1 MCEGYVLKPSA
12 LHWLIQFLC
21 YRSIQV
27 PQRQKRRM
35 TQMAAMRSGGRLAV
49 STMPWVP
56 SCDSYASIYSASSRL
71 VRLAALAVGLPHSAG
86 QNNTTTKTCHFLF
99 WFMSLHSVLMVT
111 SPPPL
116 FSLSVS
122 LSLFPLHLPQ
132 VSSVSSWPLALCMP
146 LWGRARRPTLPLL
159 SDLAEHATALH
170 RFGAAPRG
178 QRGQVSSVWLFS
190 SLTPADCYAAAQVKW
205 QWIVSKSWK
214 FG

>member
-111 SPPPL
+111 SPPPC
-116 FSLSVS
+116 SLSPS
-122 LSLFPLHLPQ
+122 LSLCVLFIYLKSRPDQSGNWPW
-132 VSSVSSWPLALCMP
+132 VSPSEGGLGDPRFRYCLTSLNMP
-146 LWGRARRPTLPLL
+146 RRCIGLARRRVGRGGRWVQSGCSVPSHLL
-159 SDLAEHATALH
+159 
-170 RFGAAPRG
+170 
-178 QRGQVSSVWLFS
+178 
-190 SLTPADCYAAAQVKW
+190 
-205 QWIVSKSWK
+205 IVMQLLK
-214 FG
+214 